1 MTGNYS
7 ILTLDSGTSEDLT
20 GQIADR
26 LGITVFQP
34 EIIGLFKIVLGA
46 DRPYG
51 VNYSIQA

>member
-7 ILTLDSGTSEDLT
+7 ILTLDSGTSEDLM
-20 GQIADR
+20 GHIVDR